1 MTVSKNG
8 YDTLLMVQEL
18 GEVEVSTLVE
28 RLPEVDVQNAVNSL
42 KRGKLIEAVRSV
54 NRKFTDSRSTRIYAV
69 CVYGITDKGRAAVKK
84 YDDAVARKAA
94 IVPRVLAATKTAPK
108 SKGTKAIQGG
118 PELHQMQNWVI
129 PARDPNVTERK
140 MEIDGRE
147 VKVTYG
153 VSHPYPAYV
162 PPADLTRYRPNP
174 IKCIHAL

>member
-1 MTVSKNG
+1 MTISKNG
-8 YDTLLMVQEL
+8 YATLLMVREL

-28 RLPEVDVQNAVNSL
+28 RLPGFNVQNAVNSL
-42 KRGKLIEAVRSV
+42 KRCKQIEAVRFV
-54 NRKFTDSRSTRIYAV
+54 YKKFTDSRATRAYAV
-69 CVYGITDKGRAAVKK
+69 SAFSITEKGRIALRKFEDAA
-84 YDDAVARKAA
+84 DRKAA
-94 IVPRVLAATKTAPK
+94 VVPRVFTSPK
-108 SKGTKAIQGG
+108 PGRSHKGTKAIQGG
-118 PELHQMQNWVI
+118 PELHQMQNWAI